1 MSKQCESHA
10 ETTFFEVVTKI
21 TLIFQGTIEM
31 IAMWEAKQYQKMVDN
46 AKHLKDWMND
56 GFHTFFL
63 CSNDSL
69 HVTHGGGVTAAF
81 HTRIMSTF

>member
-1 MSKQCESHA
+1 
-10 ETTFFEVVTKI
+10 
-21 TLIFQGTIEM
+21 
-31 IAMWEAKQYQKMVDN
+31 MVDN

-56 GFHTFFL
+56 GFHSFFL

-81 HTRIMSTF
+81 QTRIMSTF